1 LLAKRSAYESKINLL
16 QNELI
21 ALRIKAED
29 PMPIAD
35 RLAALEAKNKK
46 DREFFDALLLAMNV
60 IEESSSAM
68 RGNITPIISKT
79 ASEFMARMSNDKYN
93 VLRTNSRLGLM
104 LDKDGFA
111 ISSELLSA
119 GTKDIAYIALRI
131 ALIMQIYANEKAPI
145 IFDESFCQLDDNRLK
160 MAIELICSLAKE
172 NIQIILFT
180 SHKREAE
187 ICRSIDFSFNEIR
200 L

>member
-1 LLAKRSAYESKINLL
+1 MSK
-16 QNELI
+16 Q
-21 ALRIKAED
+21 
-29 PMPIAD
+29 
-35 RLAALEAKNKK
+35 NKK

-119 GTKDIAYIALRI
+119 GTKDAAYMALRL
-131 ALIMQIYANEKAPI
+131 ALIMQIYDRERPPI
-145 IFDESFCQLDDNRLK
+145 VLDESFCQLDDTRLAR
-160 MAIELICSLAKE
+160 MLELLSSLCADG
-172 NIQIILFT
+172 IQIILLT

-187 ICRSIDFSFNEIR
+187 YCEKNGIAYNLIS